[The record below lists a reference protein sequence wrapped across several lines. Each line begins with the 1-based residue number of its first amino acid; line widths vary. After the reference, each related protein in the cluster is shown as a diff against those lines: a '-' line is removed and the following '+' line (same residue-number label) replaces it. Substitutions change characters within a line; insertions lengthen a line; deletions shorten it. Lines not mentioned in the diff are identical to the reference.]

1 MSERHQSG
9 YSLAEL
15 LVVLALLGMIAVAMT
30 GGMRF
35 GTRIWERS
43 QQLSEQHD
51 ALSGAQS
58 LLRMV
63 FQRVIPRDLDPGIP
77 SDPYLFRASSQA
89 MSFIA
94 VSPSAVEASE
104 VAKFEVLVSGK
115 AGARSLHL
123 VWSSLSG
130 GRTRHARL
138 LASGL
143 EDVEFHYA
151 ILDQDRNYVWR
162 TDWVEQTGV
171 PALIVI
177 RAKAPA
183 GTRASW
189 PEFIVRPRI
198 SREPTCIYDPVS
210 FGCRHA

>member
-1 MSERHQSG
+1 MRLRHQSG

-43 QQLSEQHD
+43 QQRAEQHD
-51 ALSGAQS
+51 AVAGAQA
-58 LLRMV
+58 LLRTV

-77 SDPYLFRASSQA
+77 SDPYLFRASA
-89 MSFIA
+89 ETMSFIA
-94 VSPSAVEASE
+94 VSPTALDASE
-104 VAKFEVLVSGK
+104 VARFELMVSGK
-115 AGARSLHL
+115 AGSRSLHL
-123 VWSSLSG
+123 VWTSMSG
-130 GRTRHARL
+130 RKSRHVRQ
-138 LASGL
+138 LATGL
-143 EDVEFHYA
+143 QDIEFHYA
-151 ILDQDRNYVWR
+151 ILDQNGKFVWR

-177 RAKAPA
+177 RATGGAK
-183 GTRASW
+183 GQMTW
-189 PEFIVRPRI
+189 PELMVRPRI
-198 SREPTCIYDPVS
+198 SREPTCIYAPVS